1 LTVRKTIHIKV
12 SGKVQG
18 VFYRQ
23 GTLQKAKELHVG
35 GEVWNNAD
43 DTVGILATG
52 EEEALLQLTD
62 WCSEGPS
69 RAQVHSVEVT
79 DQPLQEFAG
88 FSIRR

>member
-1 LTVRKTIHIKV
+1 M

-23 GTLQKAKELHVG
+23 STLQKAKELHVS
-35 GEVWNNAD
+35 GEVWNNTD

-79 DQPLQEFAG
+79 DQPLQEFTG

>member
-1 LTVRKTIHIKV
+1 MRKTIQITV
-12 SGKVQG
+12 SGRVQG

-23 GTLQKAKELHVG
+23 STLQKAQELHLV

-43 DTVGILATG
+43 GTVGILATG
-52 EEEALLQLTD
+52 PEEALLQLTD

-79 DQPLQEFAG
+79 DQPLQEFPG
-88 FSIRR
+88 FRIRR

>member
-1 LTVRKTIHIKV
+1 MRKTIRIKV
-12 SGKVQG
+12 SGRVQG

-23 GTLQKAKELHVG
+23 STLQKAKELLLC
-35 GEVWNNAD
+35 GEVWNNTD

-52 EEEALLQLTD
+52 EEESLLQLTD
-62 WCSEGPS
+62 WCSKGPS

-79 DQPLQEFAG
+79 DQPLQEFPG